1 MRKLR
6 TRGKILS
13 LFIVVL
19 LVFSVTVNG
28 LIYYFFNQYVVNST
42 LGSNIL
48 LAMEFMDQQIA
59 GEWNIID
66 GKLYKGESLIDQDEA
81 LVDAVKEITGAE
93 CTIFMN
99 QTRVAT
105 TVMKEGKRAVGTEAD
120 QQVVTEVITNKT
132 EYRGEAEVLGEP
144 FLTVYAPIN
153 SSDGNVI
160 GMLFIGLPKAVVDED
175 VMGLVEE
182 VVFVTVILMVLAT
195 VAVLLFTRFV
205 ICSPLEKIKKRMGL
219 MAEGDLTFSI
229 EDAEL
234 KRLDEFGD
242 MARAMKDTTIAMKE
256 MIEIIQANSGEIDQN
271 AENLGQV
278 SEEMSGAT
286 ADVAS
291 SIHNISKGAGEQA
304 EELVRIN
311 DITNNFGLKLEG
323 IVGIFEGINT
333 NTHAINEL
341 AQKSTTEMDELANAM
356 NRILGTSKTNADN
369 MKAWGEKINR
379 ISDITAVMN
388 SIASQTNLLALNAAI
403 EAARAGEVG
412 RGFAVVADE
421 IRNLAE
427 ESRKSSENIT
437 VLIGDIVQNG
447 DTMISGSRVM
457 SEELQKQ
464 IETVEIALAS
474 FEKIRDSINV
484 IVPQMQEVNDASEQL
499 QSDKNEMIS
508 KISQAASVS
517 EEISASTQEI
527 NSIAEEMNASTEEVA
542 SAAQNLSEL
551 TNKMQKNCNVFK
563 IS

>member
-1 MRKLR
+1 MGKLKTR
-6 TRGKILS
+6 TKILS
-13 LFIVVL
+13 LFIIVL
-19 LVFSVTVNG
+19 LVFSITVNL
-28 LIYYFFNQYVVNST
+28 LIYYFFNQYVINST

-48 LAMEFMDQQIA
+48 VAREFMDQQVP
-59 GEWNIID
+59 GEWNMID
-66 GKLYKGESLIDQDEA
+66 GQLFKGEALINQDET
-81 LVDAVKEITGAE
+81 LVDAVKSVTSAE
-93 CTIFMN
+93 CTIFMDD
-99 QTRVAT
+99 TRVAT
-105 TVMKEGKRAVGTEAD
+105 TVMKDGQRAVGTQAD
-120 QQVVTEVITNKT
+120 QKVVSQVITNKT

-153 SSDGNVI
+153 SSDGTVI
-160 GMLFIGLPKAVVDED
+160 GMLFIGLPKAVVQED
-175 VMGLVEE
+175 VIGLMKE
-182 VVFVTVILMVLAT
+182 VTFVTAILMIIAT
-195 VAVLLFTRFV
+195 IAVLIFTKLV
-205 ICSPLEKIKKRMGL
+205 ICSPLEKMKKRMEL

-229 EDAEL
+229 ETNEL
-234 KRLDEFGD
+234 KRADEFGD
-242 MARAMKDTTIAMKE
+242 MARAMKNTTIAMKE
-256 MIEIIQANSGEIDQN
+256 MVEVIQANSKEIDQN

-278 SEEMSGAT
+278 SVEMGGAT

-291 SIHNISKGAGEQA
+291 AIQNISKGAGEQA

-323 IVGIFEGINT
+323 IVTIIEGINA

-341 AQKSTTEMDELANAM
+341 AEKSTSEMDELGNAM
-356 NRILGTSKTNADN
+356 NRILGTSKINADN
-369 MKAWGEKINR
+369 MQAWGEKINR

-388 SIASQTNLLALNAAI
+388 GIASQTNLLALNAAI

-421 IRNLAE
+421 IRKLAE

-437 VLIGDIVQNG
+437 ELISDIVQNG

-457 SEELQKQ
+457 SEDLQKQ
-464 IETVEIALAS
+464 IETVEIALTS

-499 QSDKNEMIS
+499 QSDKDEMVS

-517 EEISASTQEI
+517 EEVSASTQEI
-527 NSIAEEMNASTEEVA
+527 NGIAEEMHASSEEVA

-551 TNKMQKNCNVFK
+551 TSKMQINCNVFRV
-563 IS
+563 

>member
-1 MRKLR
+1 
-6 TRGKILS
+6 
-13 LFIVVL
+13 
-19 LVFSVTVNG
+19 
-28 LIYYFFNQYVVNST
+28 
-42 LGSNIL
+42 
-48 LAMEFMDQQIA
+48 
-59 GEWNIID
+59 
-66 GKLYKGESLIDQDEA
+66 
-81 LVDAVKEITGAE
+81 
-93 CTIFMN
+93 
-99 QTRVAT
+99 
-105 TVMKEGKRAVGTEAD
+105 
-120 QQVVTEVITNKT
+120 
-132 EYRGEAEVLGEP
+132 
-144 FLTVYAPIN
+144 
-153 SSDGNVI
+153 
-160 GMLFIGLPKAVVDED
+160 
-175 VMGLVEE
+175 
-182 VVFVTVILMVLAT
+182 
-195 VAVLLFTRFV
+195 
-205 ICSPLEKIKKRMGL
+205 
-219 MAEGDLTFSI
+219 
-229 EDAEL
+229 
-234 KRLDEFGD
+234 
-242 MARAMKDTTIAMKE
+242 
-256 MIEIIQANSGEIDQN
+256 
-271 AENLGQV
+271 
-278 SEEMSGAT
+278 MSGAT

-464 IETVEIALAS
+464 IHVYRTRMRTLVQAQLELL
-474 FEKIRDSINV
+474 K
-484 IVPQMQEVNDASEQL
+484 DAEDEDQ
-499 QSDKNEMIS
+499 
-508 KISQAASVS
+508 
-517 EEISASTQEI
+517 
-527 NSIAEEMNASTEEVA
+527 
-542 SAAQNLSEL
+542 
-551 TNKMQKNCNVFK
+551 
-563 IS
+563 